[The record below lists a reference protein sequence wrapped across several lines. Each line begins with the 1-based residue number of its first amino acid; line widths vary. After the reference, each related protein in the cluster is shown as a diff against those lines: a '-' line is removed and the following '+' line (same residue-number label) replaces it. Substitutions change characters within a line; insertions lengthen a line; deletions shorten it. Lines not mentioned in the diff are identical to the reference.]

1 MANTGAFPNGY
12 HLEPS
17 SNIGGLAEVVATNPE
32 KQTTFPVLCRDLTGG
47 AKKKRKSRKKQR
59 KSRKKQRKSRKKK
72 RKSRKKQR
80 KSRKKQRKSRKKQR
94 KSRKRR

>member
-32 KQTTFPVLCRDLTGG
+32 KQTSFPVQCRDLTGG
-47 AKKKRKSRKKQR
+47 AKTRRKSKKKQR
-59 KSRKKQRKSRKKK
+59 KSKKKQRKSK
-72 RKSRKKQR
+72 KKQR
-80 KSRKKQRKSRKKQR
+80 KSKKKQRKSKKQR
-94 KSRKRR
+94 RRR